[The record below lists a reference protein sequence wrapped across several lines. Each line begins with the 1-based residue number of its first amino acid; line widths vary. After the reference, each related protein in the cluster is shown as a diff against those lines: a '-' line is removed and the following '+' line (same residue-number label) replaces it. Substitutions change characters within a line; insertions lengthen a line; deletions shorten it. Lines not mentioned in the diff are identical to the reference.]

1 LTLIIEWLLACDRFS
16 KFSFKEHFAF
26 FLFRSPSKQSSKPI
40 FLSRCRLYKIEVFM
54 TEQELDDHL
63 SVGIKFPNGQEQK
76 PMDATNLFW
85 LKPG

>member
-1 LTLIIEWLLACDRFS
+1 
-16 KFSFKEHFAF
+16 
-26 FLFRSPSKQSSKPI
+26 
-40 FLSRCRLYKIEVFM
+40 M

-85 LKPG
+85 LKPGWK